1 MTKREKTA
9 LIIGAGPAGL
19 TAAYELLTKTD
30 DVKPVILEEL
40 DCVGGI
46 SRTVFFE
53 GNGID
58 IGGHRMFSKS
68 PQILDL
74 WETFLPKGKN
84 PEEEDAVK
92 CF

>member
-1 MTKREKTA
+1 MTNREKIA
-9 LIIGAGPAGL
+9 IIIGAGPAGL
-19 TAAYELLTKTD
+19 TAAYELLTQTE
-30 DVKPVILEEL
+30 DVKPIIFEEL

-74 WETFLPKGKN
+74 WETFCLK
-84 PEEEDAVK
+84 VK
-92 CF
+92 ILKKKML